1 MFFERPVQI
10 VAQYES
16 NNEINIENVIISE
29 FEKNEKN
36 QINVLF
42 SDFTYEED
50 KDRYVLDGA
59 TNGRL
64 VIAVSSMDYLEFT
77 LTYRLNNS
85 EILPE
90 NGCIL
95 VSEYADGELISKQS
109 FKLAELYRTKGRYIY
124 DGNFVLKCLC
134 HGILFSLYSICL
146 MLFYK
151 IVIKWRADIFEK
163 VWKFIGHSYFNV
175 GLFAIAWEIKLGQ
188 IMLPYYF
195 GGDTSDYLLDSLG
208 DLSWGYRMPV
218 YRILLYIIK
227 SISGVVEWTEAFP
240 YIVFVQRAISVI
252 AALALH
258 DAIRKVC
265 KSKKMAFLFSI
276 MSAIAIGTFGNNEII
291 MTESIAVSL
300 MCLVIWSIVCLI
312 YSLRRRYIVFCCLF
326 TMAGILTR
334 PSFLFMIPILLIFF
348 VIFGLIE
355 KNGFLK
361 CGLGCMVICILV
373 LGVCC
378 KQTERI
384 RGYFTLCTV
393 IYHNELS
400 VLLGDGMYNNAEY
413 PEISEAAQEKL
424 ESGKEK
430 LRVAIELCNE
440 FGYKEIAAYSKSC
453 RKIYRGQYIRRI
465 ERLIHYFWDK
475 PIVCI
480 PVSGA
485 EAADFEI
492 IRMLVIP
499 YNLGMLL
506 LLVIAELSYALY
518 QLIFKHQLCYLS
530 FGVPGCILAILLT
543 TFFSLENLSM
553 ERFIVHAVPLT
564 LLLVAMMCDRGIR
577 YFNDSV

>member
-1 MFFERPVQI
+1 MFFERSVQI

-85 EILPE
+85 ETLPE

-218 YRILLYIIK
+218 YRILLYIINACSITKNKLK
-227 SISGVVEWTEAFP
+227 SLGNTE
-240 YIVFVQRAISVI
+240 
-252 AALALH
+252 
-258 DAIRKVC
+258 
-265 KSKKMAFLFSI
+265 FS
-276 MSAIAIGTFGNNEII
+276 
-291 MTESIAVSL
+291 
-300 MCLVIWSIVCLI
+300 
-312 YSLRRRYIVFCCLF
+312 
-326 TMAGILTR
+326 
-334 PSFLFMIPILLIFF
+334 
-348 VIFGLIE
+348 
-355 KNGFLK
+355 
-361 CGLGCMVICILV
+361 
-373 LGVCC
+373 
-378 KQTERI
+378 
-384 RGYFTLCTV
+384 
-393 IYHNELS
+393 
-400 VLLGDGMYNNAEY
+400 
-413 PEISEAAQEKL
+413 
-424 ESGKEK
+424 
-430 LRVAIELCNE
+430 
-440 FGYKEIAAYSKSC
+440 
-453 RKIYRGQYIRRI
+453 
-465 ERLIHYFWDK
+465 
-475 PIVCI
+475 
-480 PVSGA
+480 
-485 EAADFEI
+485 
-492 IRMLVIP
+492 
-499 YNLGMLL
+499 
-506 LLVIAELSYALY
+506 
-518 QLIFKHQLCYLS
+518 HQK
-530 FGVPGCILAILLT
+530 
-543 TFFSLENLSM
+543 
-553 ERFIVHAVPLT
+553 
-564 LLLVAMMCDRGIR
+564 
-577 YFNDSV
+577 